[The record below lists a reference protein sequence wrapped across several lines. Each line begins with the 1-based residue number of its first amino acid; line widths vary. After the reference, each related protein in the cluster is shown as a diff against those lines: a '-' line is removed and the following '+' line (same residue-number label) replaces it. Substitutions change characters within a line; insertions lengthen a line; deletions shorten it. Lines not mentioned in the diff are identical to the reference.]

1 LVHASWRLRLS
12 FDTVQN
18 SANNNDCFGNVRAL
32 ERRDFYRRW
41 GRRLAACAL
50 IAAFAFGGYCGYGA
64 WRKNHL
70 SKQAQNF
77 FARGDYASAV
87 LVARRLLQRDPNHL
101 AACRLMAETAELAGR
116 REALTWRERVVSL
129 EPKVFTNKLALAATA
144 MRFGQL
150 DLARKLLDEIKA
162 DAVGSIKYHQ
172 LAGVIAVADKN
183 SSVAEREFAAALQ
196 LEPNNQQLA
205 LNVATVRLT
214 SPDPTTKEKAR
225 AELAKLAEH
234 SALRLDSLRALAS
247 DALAHNSLVS
257 AETWAA
263 QLKAEKG
270 ATFADLLL
278 YLQATYK
285 TNEGQ
290 TALREAQLQAATSPA
305 TASAFITWMNRHGQA
320 QAALDWA
327 LALPKEILE
336 THPVPLAVAEGYSFL
351 QNWIELRAW
360 VEGKDW
366 GREEFL
372 RLAVLSH
379 ALHHLTPADRSSMES
394 KTAWSAA
401 LKATKFIPV
410 NLAAIAQLA
419 EGWGYSDEAA
429 EAWWLIAKGDENAKE
444 ALTALQ
450 RLYKSKQNSHG
461 LLRVAKRAL
470 ELNPADLV
478 AANNC
483 ASLGL
488 LLNGDSSARRLASKL
503 HMENPANAIFSATY
517 AFALFTEGKT
527 SDALKMMETLKDAQL
542 RHPAIATYYFVM
554 LVENGSMERAHLFLS
569 AANRAQ
575 LLPEEQQ
582 LLTTATRKLLQHD
595 SRNVVKSV
603 AAADPVL
610 P

>member
-1 LVHASWRLRLS
+1 
-12 FDTVQN
+12 VQN
-18 SANNNDCFGNVRAL
+18 SGNNNDCFGNVRAL
-32 ERRDFYRRW
+32 ERRDFFRRLA
-41 GRRLAACAL
+41 RRLAACLLITAL
-50 IAAFAFGGYCGYGA
+50 VFGGYRGYGV

-70 SKQAQNF
+70 SKQAQDF
-77 FARGDYASAV
+77 FTRGDYSSAV

-101 AACRLMAETAELAGR
+101 AACRVMADTAELAGR
-116 REALTWRERVVSL
+116 REALTWRERVVAL
-129 EPKVFTNKLALAATA
+129 EPKVFDNKIALAGAA

-150 DLARKLLDEIKA
+150 DLARKVLDGIKA
-162 DAVGSIKYHQ
+162 EAAGSVKYHQ

-183 SSVAEREFAAALQ
+183 SSLAETEFAAALQ

-214 SPDPTTKEKAR
+214 STDPATREKAR
-225 AELAKLAEH
+225 AELVKLAEQ

-247 DALAHNSLVS
+247 DALAHNSLAS
-257 AETWAA
+257 AEKWAA
-263 QLKAEKG
+263 DLKAETG
-270 ATFADLLL
+270 ATFGDLLL
-278 YLQATYK
+278 YLEATHKTDGGQA
-285 TNEGQ
+285 
-290 TALREAQLQAATSPA
+290 ALRDAEWQAAKSPA
-305 TASAFITWMNRHGQA
+305 TASAFITWMNRHGLA

-327 LALPKEILE
+327 LALPKEILDSQ
-336 THPVPLAVAEGYSFL
+336 PVPLAVAEAYSFL
-351 QNWIELRAW
+351 QDWRGLKTW
-360 VEGKDW
+360 VDDKDW
-366 GREEFL
+366 GSQEFL
-372 RLAVLSH
+372 RLAVQSH
-379 ALHHLTPADRSSMES
+379 ALHHLTPAGLSSMEAQ
-394 KTAWSAA
+394 TAWSAA
-401 LKATKFIPV
+401 LKATKSSPV
-410 NLAAIAQLA
+410 HLAAIAQLA
-419 EGWGYSDEAA
+419 EGWGYADNAA
-429 EAWWLIAKGDENAKE
+429 EAWWLIANGDENAKE

-470 ELNPADLV
+470 ELNPADWV

-488 LLNGDSSARRLASKL
+488 LLNGDSSARRLATKL
-503 HMENPANAIFSATY
+503 HKEHPANAIFSATY

-527 SDALKMMETLKDAQL
+527 SDALKMMETLKDPEL
-542 RHPAIATYYFVM
+542 RHPAIAAYYFVM

-595 SRNVVKSV
+595 SQNVAKSV

>member
-1 LVHASWRLRLS
+1 
-12 FDTVQN
+12 VQN

-41 GRRLAACAL
+41 GRRLAACLL
-50 IAAFAFGGYCGYGA
+50 IAALAFGGYLGYGA
-64 WRKNHL
+64 WHKNHL

-77 FARGDYASAV
+77 FARGDYPSAV

-101 AACRLMAETAELAGR
+101 AACRLMADTAELAGR

-129 EPKVFTNKLALAATA
+129 EPKVSGNKVTLAATA

-150 DLARKLLDEIKA
+150 DLARKVLDGVKA
-162 DAVGSIKYHQ
+162 EAGGSVKYHQ
-172 LAGVIAVADKN
+172 LAGVIAVAEKN
-183 SSVAEREFAAALQ
+183 SSRAETEFAAALQ

-205 LNVATVRLT
+205 LNLATVRLT
-214 SPDPTTKEKAR
+214 SPDQATKEKAR
-225 AELAKLAEH
+225 AELVKLAEH

-257 AETWAA
+257 AEKWAA
-263 QLKAEKG
+263 QLKTEKG

-278 YLQATYK
+278 YLQATHK
-285 TNEGQ
+285 TDDGQ
-290 TALREAQLQAATSPA
+290 AALREAESQAAQSPA
-305 TASAFITWMNRHGQA
+305 TASAFITWMNRHGLA
-320 QAALDWA
+320 QGALDWA
-327 LALPKEILE
+327 LALPKELLDAQ
-336 THPVPLAVAEGYSFL
+336 PVPLAVAEAYSFL
-351 QNWIELRAW
+351 QDWTGLRAW

-366 GREEFL
+366 GSEEFL
-372 RLAVLSH
+372 RLAVQSH

-394 KTAWSAA
+394 QTAWSAA
-401 LKATKFIPV
+401 LKATKSSPAH
-410 NLAAIAQLA
+410 LATIAQLA
-419 EGWGYSDEAA
+419 EGWGYADDAA
-429 EAWWLIAKGDENAKE
+429 EAWWLIANGHENAKE

-461 LLRVAKRAL
+461 LLRVARRAL

-488 LLNGDSSARRLASKL
+488 LLNSDSSARRLAAKL
-503 HMENPANAIFSATY
+503 HKENPANAIFSATY

-595 SRNVVKSV
+595 SRNVAKSV
-603 AAADPVL
+603 AAAEPVL